1 MFIDYKTTVWERFEI
16 EDQDKDLLL
25 EFLKQNPEASAMDIY
40 IWYCDNGGD
49 PHCETIEGTS
59 EEMSVEE
66 NGGSSTLEIVSET
79 YDGNEIIYQNG
90 K

>member
-16 EDQDKDLLL
+16 DDVFFIDLVL
-25 EFLKQNPEASAMDIY
+25 EFLKENPEASAMDIY
-40 IWYCDNGGD
+40 TWYCDNGGD

-66 NGGSSTLEIVSET
+66 NGGSSTLEILSSDGSEM
-79 YDGNEIIYQNG
+79 IYQNG

>member
-16 EDQDKDLLL
+16 EDENKDLLL
-25 EFLKQNPEASAMDIY
+25 EFLKENPEASAMDIWN
-40 IWYCDNGGD
+40 WYSDNGGD

-59 EEMSVEE
+59 VEMSVEE
-66 NGGSSTLEIVSET
+66 NGGSSTIEILLNDQILFE
-79 YDGNEIIYQNG
+79 NG